1 MQFCAFSPLSE
12 FLAFLCHFVKWGL
25 VDCEVGLANVRESL
39 KSAVGIS
46 ENPSRPASFV
56 ACRLGNQL
64 IPSKAFSLCGFMPD
78 QWSKPY
84 HVVLEVEN
92 RQCTIAKRLAPY
104 GLKHV
109 KVADIRSSNPTSV
122 KHLIELDPAE
132 LRQIKNPPPEL
143 KAALQG
149 KTEDKASLWMES
161 EGCGVCHTILS
172 CDAFLVSGK
181 SLTGYT
187 IMYSFMVPS
196 FEAFQ
201 KIVAAM
207 ESMGLAVKVL
217 KMGKFEPK
225 AGVLTEKQERI
236 FWLALKGGFFDYPRR
251 IDTAELAKRLGIS
264 PSTLSE
270 ITRRGMRRL
279 LENYFKSET

>member
-1 MQFCAFSPLSE
+1 M
-12 FLAFLCHFVKWGL
+12 K
-25 VDCEVGLANVRESL
+25 
-39 KSAVGIS
+39 
-46 ENPSRPASFV
+46 
-56 ACRLGNQL
+56 
-64 IPSKAFSLCGFMPD
+64 D

-92 RQCTIAKRLAPY
+92 KQCTIVKRLSPL
-104 GLKHV
+104 GLKHL
-109 KVADIRSSNPTSV
+109 KVADIRSSSPKSV
-122 KHLIELDPAE
+122 KHLIELDPE
-132 LRQIKNPPPEL
+132 EVKQIKNPPAEL
-143 KAALQG
+143 KAITQGQG
-149 KTEDKASLWMES
+149 KSSVWLES

-181 SLTGYT
+181 SMGDCT

-201 KIVAAM
+201 KIVSAM
-207 ESMGLAVKVL
+207 EAGGLKVNVR

-236 FWLALKGGFFDYPRR
+236 FWLALKGGFFDYPRK
-251 IDTAELAKRLGIS
+251 IDTVELAAKLGIS

-279 LENYFKSET
+279 LESYFKNEA

>member
-1 MQFCAFSPLSE
+1 M
-12 FLAFLCHFVKWGL
+12 K
-25 VDCEVGLANVRESL
+25 
-39 KSAVGIS
+39 
-46 ENPSRPASFV
+46 
-56 ACRLGNQL
+56 
-64 IPSKAFSLCGFMPD
+64 D

-92 RQCTIAKRLAPY
+92 RQCAISKRLAPL
-104 GLKHV
+104 GLKHI
-109 KVADIRSSNPTSV
+109 KVADIRSSSPKSV

-132 LRQIKNPPPEL
+132 VRQIKNPPAEL
-143 KAALQG
+143 KAIAQSKGVG
-149 KTEDKASLWMES
+149 KSSIWLES

-172 CDAFLVSGK
+172 SDAFLVSGK
-181 SLTGYT
+181 SLEDCT

-201 KIVAAM
+201 KIVSALEAA
-207 ESMGLAVKVL
+207 GLKVKVL

-225 AGVLTEKQERI
+225 KGVLTEKQESI
-236 FWLALKGGFFDYPRR
+236 FWLALKGGFFDYPRK
-251 IDTAELAKRLGIS
+251 IDTVELAAKLGIS

-279 LENYFKSET
+279 LESYFKNET